1 MSRRIFT
8 SASGEAYSY
17 ETYDRDLSHYEL
29 KHLGEIAVWW
39 EYKRLKRFPVPNH
52 ALQELFVRHEGMLR
66 QIAHQSHALHSGLS
80 EFDDKLQHARC
91 GAIIAYERFD
101 LQKAQDAGGRLS
113 TFVRTTVFRHL
124 QSANDEDAFIICPP
138 TRRSLRNYLNGRYD
152 SDPVKKR
159 SVEEKLG
166 IRGPEDVR
174 DLRRDFSTLTATFHS
189 YDHPNPSISED
200 PVNFEE
206 IFAGINTTDAQIIE
220 KVQLESAV
228 ERLSPRQRDIFIRY
242 HNDESVES
250 IAQSMGL
257 SASAIRNNIKSAREN
272 IEIAA
277 NESIES
283 LFDADNISHV

>member
-17 ETYDRDLSHYEL
+17 ETFDRDLSQYEL

-39 EYKRLKRFPVPNH
+39 EYRRLKRFPGPNQ

-66 QIAHQSHALHSGLS
+66 QLALQSHSLHSGLS

-91 GAIIAYERFD
+91 GAITAYERFD
-101 LQKAQDAGGRLS
+101 LDKAQDAGGRLS

-124 QSANDEDAFIICPP
+124 QSANDEDAFVVCPP

-152 SDPVKKR
+152 GDPVKKR

-166 IRGPEDVR
+166 IRCAD
-174 DLRRDFSTLTATFHS
+174 DIHNLRKDFGLLNARFYS
-189 YDHPNPSISED
+189 YDYPVVNVHKNHVDFEELVAGLNITESNIIDKIQIESSISMM
-200 PVNFEE
+200 
-206 IFAGINTTDAQIIE
+206 
-220 KVQLESAV
+220 
-228 ERLSPRQRDIFIRY
+228 SPRQQEVFSRY
-242 HNDESVES
+242 NSDESVES

-257 SASAIRNNIKSAREN
+257 SQSAIRNDIKAVR
-272 IEIAA
+272 
-277 NESIES
+277 ESIEKS
-283 LFDADNISHV
+283 FSADNIPHV

>member
-17 ETYDRDLSHYEL
+17 EIFDRDLSQYEL

-39 EYKRLKRFPVPNH
+39 EYKRLKRFPGVNQ
-52 ALQELFVRHEGMLR
+52 ALQELFVRHDGMLR
-66 QIAHQSHALHSGLS
+66 QIAQQSHAIHSGLS

-101 LQKAQDAGGRLS
+101 LDKAQDAGGRLS

-124 QSANDEDAFIICPP
+124 QSANDEDAFIVCPP

-159 SVEEKLG
+159 SVEEKLD
-166 IRGPEDVR
+166 IASSD
-174 DLRRDFSTLTATFHS
+174 DIHNLRRDFGLLNSKFYS
-189 YDHPNPSISED
+189 YDHPMVNPHHHEVDFDEIISGKNVTE
-200 PVNFEE
+200 N
-206 IFAGINTTDAQIIE
+206 NIID
-220 KVQLESAV
+220 KVQLES
-228 ERLSPRQRDIFIRY
+228 SISTMTPRQQEVFTRY
-242 HNDESVES
+242 NSDESVES

-257 SASAIRNNIKSAREN
+257 SQSAIRNDIKAARATLEN
-272 IEIAA
+272 
-277 NESIES
+277 SFS
-283 LFDADNISHV
+283 ADNISHV